1 MSIFQRFGLAGR
13 AAQEA
18 RLVERIRFLEAALA
32 KRNDV
37 VGSISVRRRAA
48 IALVTVIFVIGFL
61 LGIYARPVMEAALD
75 RAAKPGPDGAVLH
88 ADAVNAA
95 YQKGDY
101 KTALR
106 LLRPLA
112 EQGYAHA
119 QLAVGEIFYHGRG
132 VPHDDAEAMKWFL
145 RAGEQGDAS
154 AQFHLGE
161 MYAQGQSVPKDF
173 VEAAKWYRL
182 AAEQGYG
189 QAQYNLGLAYTK
201 GEGVPQDNVRAYM
214 WFNLAASRFALSDS
228 KSRNAAITNRDLV
241 AEKMTS
247 IEIAEAQNLTRE
259 WRSRQGQ

>member
-1 MSIFQRFGLAGR
+1 MSILQRLGLAGHT
-13 AAQEA
+13 AKEA
-18 RLVERIRFLEAALA
+18 SLVERIKVLEAALA
-32 KRNDV
+32 ERSAV
-37 VGSISVRRRAA
+37 VGSIRSRRGFA
-48 IALVTVIFVIGFL
+48 IALATVIFVFGFL
-61 LGIYARPVMEAALD
+61 LGIYTRPVMEATVDRVVALG
-75 RAAKPGPDGAVLH
+75 RSGAVSH

-101 KTALR
+101 ETTLR

-112 EQGYAHA
+112 EQGDAHA
-119 QLAVGEIFYHGRG
+119 QLAVGEIYYHGRG

-161 MYAQGQSVPKDF
+161 MHAQGQSVPKDY

-201 GEGVPQDNVRAYM
+201 GEGVSQDNVRAYM
-214 WFNLAASRFALSDS
+214 WFNLAAGRFALSDS
-228 KSRNAAITNRDLV
+228 SSRNAAITNRDLI
-241 AEKMTS
+241 AKTMTAA
-247 IEIAEAQNLTRE
+247 EIAEAQKLARE
-259 WRSRQGQ
+259 WKSKQ